1 MSKPVLTDEQIKV
14 VEHLGAPL
22 RVLAGP
28 GTGKTFCIVE
38 KIKKLVYEHKK
49 KVNEIS
55 AITFTTAAAGELR
68 SRLEKSGFKPDWLP
82 YVNTLHGLAM
92 RILRKH
98 MTRAGLTKSFRPIDK
113 LTEKILLKDINQ
125 DLREKNIPISAA
137 DLRKY
142 LESYFQI
149 KSEAA
154 PSNLFGKDKQKKRIL
169 KEVERS
175 YSDNLEFYNVID
187 WHEILHKTLDLIQ
200 SYTDIKKEVHKITQ
214 FLMVDEYQDL
224 SPLEQ
229 KFVTTICGNYDG
241 LCVVGDD
248 DQSIYETFRF
258 ADPKGLIGFCEQYE
272 NAESLYL
279 TKCRR
284 CPPKVIEYALKVIK
298 NNKLRDQDKL
308 LVPLDP
314 EKKGFAVILGH
325 RSKKAEITWF
335 ADKVS
340 KCLNKDFNPEDIM
353 VLFTDGKVAQAY
365 IDVLR
370 VKGIP
375 LNIQLKVSHVFKT
388 DYFLWFLATTRW
400 LVNNNDNLSLRQC
413 LDYWEGIGPE
423 TVYQLRYLAI
433 SLNDS
438 LWNVIEN
445 VAQNPSSFKKIRQ
458 RKKVQS
464 FYEYAIKLK
473 QFKKLSE
480 ISDSF
485 NHYLTQANE
494 DKGCQIFQAY
504 LKDFDDVDLVS
515 LGDLLSDFEQKLESG
530 ELETQCEKN
539 EKGVKIMSMHSAKGC
554 EAPIVFMPALEDDI
568 IPGKAENIE
577 EKRRLFYVS
586 LTRAKVGAFLTW
598 AKQRTGQEIHIVN
611 GRRMLDKKRSKFLD
625 EILQS

>member
-1 MSKPVLTDEQIKV
+1 MSNPVLTDEQIKV
-14 VEHLGAPL
+14 VEHSGAPL

-38 KIKKLVYEHKK
+38 KIKKLVYKHKK

-68 SRLEKSGFKPDWLP
+68 SRLEKSGFKSDRLP

-98 MTRAGLTKSFRPIDK
+98 MTKAGLTKSFRPIDR
-113 LTEKILLKDINQ
+113 LTEKILSKDIIQ
-125 DLREKNIPISAA
+125 DLRENNISISVAE
-137 DLRKY
+137 LKKY
-142 LESYFQI
+142 LESYFQLM
-149 KSEAA
+149 SEAA
-154 PSNLFGKDKQKKRIL
+154 PSDIFGKDNHKKIIL
-169 KEVERS
+169 KKVERS
-175 YSDNLEFYNVID
+175 YNDNLEFYNVID
-187 WHEILHKTLDLIQ
+187 WHEILHKTIDLLL
-200 SYTDIKKEVHKITQ
+200 SHADIKKEVHKITQ
-214 FLMVDEYQDL
+214 FLLVDEYQDL

-229 KFVTTICGNYDG
+229 KFVATICGNYDG
-241 LCVVGDD
+241 LCVVGD

-258 ADPKGLIGFCEQYE
+258 ADPKGLISFCERYE

-298 NNKLRDQDKL
+298 NNKLRDHDKL

-314 EKKGFAVILGH
+314 KKKGFAVILEH
-325 RSKKAEITWF
+325 KSKKAEITWF

-340 KCLNKDFNPEDIM
+340 ECLNKDFNPEDIM
-353 VLFTDGKVAQAY
+353 VLFTDGKVAQGY
-365 IDVLR
+365 INILR
-370 VKGIP
+370 KKGIP
-375 LNIQLKVSHVFKT
+375 LNIQLKISHIFKT
-388 DYFLWFLATTRW
+388 DYFLWFLATMRW

-413 LDYWEGIGPE
+413 LDYWEGVGPE
-423 TVYQLRYLAI
+423 TIYQLRYLAI

-438 LWNVIEN
+438 LWNVTEN
-445 VAQNPSSFKKIRQ
+445 VAKNPSSFKKIRQ

-464 FYEYAIKLK
+464 FYEYA
-473 QFKKLSE
+473 KKLQNFRKFSE
-480 ISDSF
+480 IGDRF
-485 NHYLTQANE
+485 TQYLPQAKD
-494 DKGCQIFQAY
+494 DKGCQILQSY
-504 LKDFDDVDLVS
+504 IKDFDDADLVT
-515 LGDLLSDFEQKLESG
+515 LKDLLSDFEQKLESG
-530 ELETQCEKN
+530 ELENQCEKD

-568 IPGKAENIE
+568 IPGQTKNVE

-598 AKQRTGQEIHIVN
+598 AKQRTGQEIHIVD